1 MVSPYDDSLGKP
13 RAMPTDMMQ
22 FTYSKS
28 DLQLTVQFINHQ
40 TGLPVALYPIFFVSD
55 LDAQQ
60 GLHLDSPQIEATH
73 ILYGR
78 KIESEDDGI
87 FKGVKLADNSSVD
100 PSAWVMYFLGKT
112 DHFTYTFYTGDRKD
126 GYICMQGL
134 GDFTNKLSIPDKQ
147 FVAPQSIRLVNLLVE
162 PAASESSTT
171 ASSSSSETS
180 CETTS
185 PSETTDS
192 SHTLPITGGA
202 ASSSS
207 ASTENPGGNGN
218 SIVSSSTNSL
228 TASTTNVKSSTQGR
242 TLPKTGAQNQVLR
255 LLFFD
260 LVLLSLAGGMIIR
273 HLDKQDSQ
281 QNS

>member
-1 MVSPYDDSLGKP
+1 M
-13 RAMPTDMMQ
+13 
-22 FTYSKS
+22 
-28 DLQLTVQFINHQ
+28 
-40 TGLPVALYPIFFVSD
+40 FVSD

-112 DHFTYTFYTGDRKD
+112 DHFTYTFYTSDRKD

-147 FVAPQSIRLVNLLVE
+147 FVAPQSIRLVNLSVE

-171 ASSSSSETS
+171 ASSSTSETSSETTS
-180 CETTS
+180 PSETSSETTS

-218 SIVSSSTNSL
+218 SIVSISKIVSQSIGQHVASS
-228 TASTTNVKSSTQGR
+228 Q
-242 TLPKTGAQNQVLR
+242 
-255 LLFFD
+255 
-260 LVLLSLAGGMIIR
+260 
-273 HLDKQDSQ
+273 
-281 QNS
+281 

>member
-1 MVSPYDDSLGKP
+1 M
-13 RAMPTDMMQ
+13 
-22 FTYSKS
+22 
-28 DLQLTVQFINHQ
+28 
-40 TGLPVALYPIFFVSD
+40 FVSD

-112 DHFTYTFYTGDRKD
+112 DHFTYTFYTSDRKD

-147 FVAPQSIRLVNLLVE
+147 FVAPQSIRLVNLSVE

-171 ASSSSSETS
+171 ASSSTSETSSETTSTSETSSETTSPSETSSKTTSSSETS
-180 CETTS
+180 SETTSSSETSSETTS

>member
-1 MVSPYDDSLGKP
+1 M
-13 RAMPTDMMQ
+13 
-22 FTYSKS
+22 
-28 DLQLTVQFINHQ
+28 
-40 TGLPVALYPIFFVSD
+40 FVSD

-112 DHFTYTFYTGDRKD
+112 DHFTYTFYTSDRKD

-147 FVAPQSIRLVNLLVE
+147 FVAPQSIRLVNLSVE

-171 ASSSSSETS
+171 ASSSTSETSSETTS
-180 CETTS
+180 TSETSSETTSPSETSSEPTS

-273 HLDKQDSQ
+273 HLDK
-281 QNS
+281 

>member
-1 MVSPYDDSLGKP
+1 M
-13 RAMPTDMMQ
+13 
-22 FTYSKS
+22 
-28 DLQLTVQFINHQ
+28 
-40 TGLPVALYPIFFVSD
+40 FVSD

-112 DHFTYTFYTGDRKD
+112 DHFTYTFYTSDRKD

-147 FVAPQSIRLVNLLVE
+147 FVAPQSIRLVNLSVE

-171 ASSSSSETS
+171 ASSSTSETSSETTSTSETSSETTSPSETSSKTTSSSETS
-180 CETTS
+180 SETTSSSETSSETTS

-218 SIVSSSTNSL
+218 SIVSISKIVSQSIGQHVASS
-228 TASTTNVKSSTQGR
+228 Q
-242 TLPKTGAQNQVLR
+242 
-255 LLFFD
+255 
-260 LVLLSLAGGMIIR
+260 
-273 HLDKQDSQ
+273 
-281 QNS
+281 

>member
-1 MVSPYDDSLGKP
+1 M
-13 RAMPTDMMQ
+13 
-22 FTYSKS
+22 
-28 DLQLTVQFINHQ
+28 
-40 TGLPVALYPIFFVSD
+40 FVSD

-112 DHFTYTFYTGDRKD
+112 DHFTYTFYTSDRKD

-147 FVAPQSIRLVNLLVE
+147 FVAPQSIRLVNLSVE

-171 ASSSSSETS
+171 ASSSTSETSSETTSTSETSSETTSPSETSSKTTSSSETS
-180 CETTS
+180 SEPTS

-218 SIVSSSTNSL
+218 SIVSISKIVSQSIGQHVASS
-228 TASTTNVKSSTQGR
+228 Q
-242 TLPKTGAQNQVLR
+242 
-255 LLFFD
+255 
-260 LVLLSLAGGMIIR
+260 
-273 HLDKQDSQ
+273 
-281 QNS
+281 